1 VVYYSV
7 VPLPAWPVSIAPFI
21 VLGWLAVGI
30 VVVFA
35 VYRGRRANDLSLAG
49 LAMGEAVEQAIE
61 ERVLA
66 HDQLPSPE
74 GER

>member
-1 VVYYSV
+1 M
-7 VPLPAWPVSIAPFI
+7 
-21 VLGWLAVGI
+21 LGWLAVGI

-35 VYRGRRANDLSLAG
+35 VYRGRRANDLALAG
-49 LAMGEAVEQAIE
+49 IAMGEAVEHAIE